1 VRHQRAAVAVAAT
14 LAIGLLIAWL
24 ALPERGASPL
34 AAREAVPAQRMNGF
48 PTADQ
53 LVAAIGQP
61 PSRAGKEAGA
71 DEFLTRDLRF
81 RVEDL
86 LLEAGEAD
94 TPAAL
99 KARLAALV
107 SRHFSA
113 RDAVRALALAER
125 YVDYRVGLGAIKPP
139 ADPGD
144 PRALRSALEAR
155 QRIRAK
161 HFSADEY
168 AALFGQEEELDRFTL
183 ARLEIERNDALTAAQ
198 KAAALRDAERELSEA
213 QRALRAEAMAQVAV
227 AAQTAAFDAARATDH
242 ERYAQRRAQYG
253 DAAAAQLAQLDREE
267 KDWQSRLD
275 AYAAG
280 KAANAGADQL
290 QRLREQLFSREE
302 QLRIDAALALRQIPA
317 PTQARR

>member
-1 VRHQRAAVAVAAT
+1 VKHQRAACLATAT
-14 LAIGLLIAWL
+14 LAAGLVVAWL
-24 ALPERGASPL
+24 AYSGGGAPTVT
-34 AAREAVPAQRMNGF
+34 AREPSLQRTGGS

-61 PSRAGKEAGA
+61 TPRADNDGGA
-71 DEFLTRDLRF
+71 DEFLTQDLRF
-81 RVEDL
+81 RLEDL

-99 KARLAALV
+99 KGRLAALV
-107 SRHFSA
+107 IRHFPA

-125 YVDYRVGLGAIKPP
+125 YVDYRVALGAIKPP

-155 QRIRAK
+155 QRIRDK
-161 HFSADEY
+161 HFSADEHD
-168 AALFGQEEELDRFTL
+168 ALFAQEEELDRFTL
-183 ARLEIERNDALTAAQ
+183 ARVEIERNSALTADQ
-198 KAAALRDAERELSEA
+198 KAAALRDAERELSES
-213 QRALRAEAMAQVAV
+213 QRSLRTEAVAQVAV
-227 AAQTAAFDAARATDH
+227 AAQTAAFDAASVSEH

-267 KDWQSRLD
+267 RDWQSRLD

-280 KAANAGADQL
+280 KAANPNEGQL
-290 QRLREQLFSREE
+290 QRLRGQLFTPQE
-302 QLRIDAALALRQIPA
+302 QLRIDAALALRQLPA
-317 PTQARR
+317 PAQAQR